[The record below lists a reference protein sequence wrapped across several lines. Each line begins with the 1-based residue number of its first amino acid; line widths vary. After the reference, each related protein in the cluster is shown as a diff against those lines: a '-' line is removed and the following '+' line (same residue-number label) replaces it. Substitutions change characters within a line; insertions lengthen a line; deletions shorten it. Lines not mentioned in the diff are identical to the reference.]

1 MLGQLDENRLRNHA
15 VHAFANQCFGSNS
28 GSQRKNKRKFR
39 RALNIIRAFFTR
51 VALMLFKNLVFHR
64 LPAEWTSAAADL
76 ESRLADRTLQPC
88 APFEMSSRG
97 WVPVTSGGRL
107 LHTVNQQHMIALGDN
122 QKLLPGSI
130 IRQVAQERAEIQAG
144 EQGFPVGRK
153 QMRDLRARVADEL
166 RARALTRRRVT
177 RAWIDPQGGWF
188 AIDAAGAE
196 TVVETLGDTLGSFA
210 PLVIE
215 TERSPHAAMASWLL
229 RGEAPLRFSI
239 DDDLELRAADKSK
252 TIIRY
257 TRHPLD
263 GKEIQAHL
271 ASGKYPTRL
280 GLTWN
285 DRVSF
290 VLTDKLQVKRLE
302 FLEMGQ
308 DPAVGDDDVDP
319 AEQFDI
325 DFAVMA
331 GELASLLKDLWL
343 ALGKES
349 VPAADWPV
357 RSKVA

>member
-1 MLGQLDENRLRNHA
+1 
-15 VHAFANQCFGSNS
+15 
-28 GSQRKNKRKFR
+28 
-39 RALNIIRAFFTR
+39 
-51 VALMLFKNLVFHR
+51 MLFKNLVFHR
-64 LPAEWTSAAADL
+64 LPAEWTLTAAEL
-76 ESRLADRTLQPC
+76 EFQLAGRTLQPC
-88 APFEMSSRG
+88 GPFELSSRG

-107 LHTVNQQHMIALGDN
+107 LHTVNQQHMIALGEN

-130 IRQVAQERAEIQAG
+130 IKQVAQERAEVQAQ

-166 RARALTRRRVT
+166 RARALTRRRMT
-177 RAWIDPQGGWF
+177 RAWIDPQAGWF
-188 AIDAAGAE
+188 AVDAAGINRAE
-196 TVVETLGDTLGSFA
+196 SVVETLGDTLGSFA
-210 PLVIE
+210 PLGIE
-215 TERSPHAAMASWLL
+215 TERSPPAVMASWLL
-229 RGEAPLRFSI
+229 RGEAPGRFSI
-239 DDDLELRAADKSK
+239 DDDLELQTADKSK

-285 DRVSF
+285 GRVSF
-290 VLTDKLQVKRLE
+290 VITDKLQVKRLE
-302 FLEMGQ
+302 FLEMSKE
-308 DPAVGDDDVDP
+308 PAAGDDVDP

-331 GELASLLKDLWL
+331 GELAALLKDLAL
-343 ALGKES
+343 VLGKES
-349 VPAADWPV
+349 TADWPA

>member
-1 MLGQLDENRLRNHA
+1 M
-15 VHAFANQCFGSNS
+15 
-28 GSQRKNKRKFR
+28 
-39 RALNIIRAFFTR
+39 
-51 VALMLFKNLVFHR
+51 MFKNLVFHR
-64 LPAEWTSAAADL
+64 LPANWELSAAVF
-76 ESRLADRTLQPC
+76 ESQLAGRTLHPSG
-88 APFEMSSRG
+88 PFEMSSRG
-97 WVPVTSGGRL
+97 GVPVTSGGRL
-107 LHTVNQQHMIALGDN
+107 LHTLNRHHMIALGDN

-130 IRQVAQERAEIQAG
+130 IRQVAQERAEVQAE

-177 RAWIDPQGGWF
+177 RAWIDTEGGWF
-188 AIDAAGAE
+188 AVDAAGITRAE

-210 PLVIE
+210 PLAIE
-215 TERSPHAAMASWLL
+215 TERSPHAAMTSWLL
-229 RGEAPLRFSI
+229 RGEAPARFSI
-239 DDDLELRAADKSK
+239 DDDLELQTSDKSK

-290 VLTDKLQVKRLE
+290 VLTDKLQVKRLD
-302 FLEMGQ
+302 FLEMSK
-308 DPAVGDDDVDP
+308 DSTTEEDVDP

-331 GELASLLKDLWL
+331 GELGGLLKDLMS
-343 ALGKES
+343 ALGNEAS
-349 VPAADWPV
+349 DRAEWP
-357 RSKVA
+357 SPGEG

>member
-1 MLGQLDENRLRNHA
+1 MPADWALTAAEFEGQLA
-15 VHAFANQCFGSNS
+15 G
-28 GSQRKNKRKFR
+28 
-39 RALNIIRAFFTR
+39 
-51 VALMLFKNLVFHR
+51 
-64 LPAEWTSAAADL
+64 
-76 ESRLADRTLQPC
+76 RTLQPC
-88 APFEMSSRG
+88 GPFELSSRG

-107 LHTVNQQHMIALGDN
+107 LHTLNRHHMIALGDN

-130 IRQVAQERAEIQAG
+130 IRQVAQERAEVQAE

-177 RAWIDPQGGWF
+177 RAWIDTEGGWF
-188 AIDAAGAE
+188 AVDAAGITRAE

-210 PLVIE
+210 PLAIE
-215 TERSPHAAMASWLL
+215 TERSPHAAMTSWLL
-229 RGEAPLRFSI
+229 RGEAPGRFSI
-239 DDDLELRAADKSK
+239 DDDLELQTSDKSK

-302 FLEMGQ
+302 FLEMGK
-308 DPAVGDDDVDP
+308 DSTEGDDVDP

-331 GELASLLKDLWL
+331 GELANLLKDLWQV
-343 ALGKES
+343 LGKES
-349 VPAADWPV
+349 AAAAEWPA

>member
-1 MLGQLDENRLRNHA
+1 
-15 VHAFANQCFGSNS
+15 
-28 GSQRKNKRKFR
+28 
-39 RALNIIRAFFTR
+39 
-51 VALMLFKNLVFHR
+51 
-64 LPAEWTSAAADL
+64 
-76 ESRLADRTLQPC
+76 
-88 APFEMSSRG
+88 
-97 WVPVTSGGRL
+97 
-107 LHTVNQQHMIALGDN
+107 MIALGDN

-130 IRQVAQERAEIQAG
+130 IRQVAQERAEIQAE
-144 EQGFPVGRK
+144 EQGFPVGRR

-188 AIDAAGAE
+188 AVDAAGISRAE

-210 PLVIE
+210 PLAIE
-215 TERSPHAAMASWLL
+215 TERSPHAAMTAWLL
-229 RGEAPLRFSI
+229 RGEAPARFSI
-239 DDDLELRAADKSK
+239 DDDLELHAADKSK

-263 GKEIQAHL
+263 GKEIQVHL

-302 FLEMGQ
+302 FLEMSK
-308 DPAVGDDDVDP
+308 DPTEGDDVDP

-331 GELASLLKDLWL
+331 GELANLLKDLWH

-349 VPAADWPV
+349 AAAAEWPA

>member
-1 MLGQLDENRLRNHA
+1 
-15 VHAFANQCFGSNS
+15 
-28 GSQRKNKRKFR
+28 
-39 RALNIIRAFFTR
+39 
-51 VALMLFKNLVFHR
+51 MLFKNLVFLR
-64 LPAEWTSAAADL
+64 LPAEWTPTAAVL
-76 ESRLADRTLQPC
+76 ETQLAGRTLQAC
-88 APFEMSSRG
+88 GPFELSSRG

-107 LHTVNQQHMIALGDN
+107 LHTVNQQHMIALGEN

-130 IRQVAQERAEIQAG
+130 IKQVAQERAEVQAQ

-177 RAWIDPQGGWF
+177 RAWIDPQAGWF
-188 AIDAAGAE
+188 AVDAAGINRAE

-210 PLVIE
+210 PLGIQ

-229 RGEAPLRFSI
+229 RGEAPGRFSI
-239 DDDLELRAADKSK
+239 DEDLELQTAEKSK

-285 DRVSF
+285 GRVSF

-302 FLEMGQ
+302 FLEMSK
-308 DPAVGDDDVDP
+308 DPAEGDDVDP

-331 GELASLLKDLWL
+331 GELAALLKDLTL
-343 ALGKES
+343 VLGKES
-349 VPAADWPV
+349 TADWPA